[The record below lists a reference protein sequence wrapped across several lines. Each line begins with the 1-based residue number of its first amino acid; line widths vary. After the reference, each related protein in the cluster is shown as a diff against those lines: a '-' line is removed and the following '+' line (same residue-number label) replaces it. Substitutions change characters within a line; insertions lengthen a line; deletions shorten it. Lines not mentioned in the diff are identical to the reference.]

1 MEIDQP
7 YLFVEINDKN
17 FNFLVV
23 KYDENFDFKIVH
35 SETVKSEGISDGKVI
50 DLLNISKIIK
60 EILNSIENKIS
71 FTFKSAT
78 VISDQNTYKCIN
90 VSGYK
95 NLLGSQITD
104 DDISFILNDIKKII
118 LDNQPNKSLIHL
130 FNSKFVLDQNS
141 IEKIPIGLYG
151 EFYNQHLTFF
161 LLPKNDLKNLKLIFN
176 NCHINI
182 ERVVFKSFADGINL
196 ISKKKISKSVGII
209 NINKKR
215 SKISIFENLSFIY
228 SDNFSFGSDIIMS
241 DVEKVCSL
249 NPNIVKKIFK
259 NISFENLNEKE
270 NNYLDENFFQGDKFR
285 KISLSHLDEVTS
297 ARIEEIINLIFT
309 KNINLKYLKNE
320 NIDIYLFFE
329 DENMFKNF
337 KKIFASKFPKN
348 QKVFFDKLTQDENLG
363 ACMGSAELM
372 GKGWER
378 EAIPIIQ
385 TKKSIISRIFTTI
398 FG

>member
-1 MEIDQP
+1 MEINQP

-23 KYDENFDFKIVH
+23 KYDENFDFKIIY
-35 SETVKSEGISDGKVI
+35 SETIKSEGISNGKVVDALI
-50 DLLNISKIIK
+50 ISKIIK
-60 EILNSIENKIS
+60 ENLNLIENKIN

-78 VISDQNTYKCIN
+78 IISDQNTYKCIN

-95 NLLGSQITD
+95 NLSGSQITD

-118 LDNQPNKSLIHL
+118 SDNQPSKTLIHL
-130 FNSKFVLDQNS
+130 FNSKFVLDKNN

-182 ERVVFKSFADGINL
+182 ERVVYKNFAEGINL
-196 ISKKKISKSVGII
+196 INKNSISKSVGII

-215 SKISIFENLSFIY
+215 SKISIFKNLSFVY
-228 SDNFSFGSDIIMS
+228 SEDYSFGSDIIMS

-249 NPNIVKKIFK
+249 NIDIVKNIFK
-259 NISFENLNEKE
+259 NMSFENLNEKE
-270 NNYLDENFFQGDKFR
+270 NDYLDENFFQGNKFR
-285 KISLSHLDEVTS
+285 KISLSHLNEVIS
-297 ARIEEIINLIFT
+297 ARIEEIINLIFM

-320 NIDIYLFFE
+320 NIDVYLFFE
-329 DENMFKNF
+329 DVNMFKNL
-337 KKIFASKFPKN
+337 KKSFAKKFSEN
-348 QKVFFDKLTQDENLG
+348 QRVFIENLNQDENLG
-363 ACMGSAELM
+363 ACIGSAELM

-385 TKKSIISRIFTTI
+385 TKKSIISRIFNTI

>member
-23 KYDENFDFKIVH
+23 KYDENFDFKIIH

-182 ERVVFKSFADGINL
+182 ERVVFKNFADGINL
-196 ISKKKISKSVGII
+196 INKKRISKSIGII

-215 SKISIFENLSFIY
+215 SKISIFKNLSFIY

-285 KISLSHLDEVTS
+285 KISLNHLEEVIS
-297 ARIEEIINLIFT
+297 ARIEEIVNLIFT
-309 KNINLKYLKNE
+309 KNVNLKYLKDE

-329 DENMFKNF
+329 DENIFKNF
-337 KKIFASKFPKN
+337 KKSFASKFPKN
-348 QKVFFDKLTQDENLG
+348 KKVSFDKPVQDENLG
-363 ACMGSAELM
+363 ACIGSAELM
-372 GKGWER
+372 GKGWEK

-385 TKKSIISRIFTTI
+385 TKKSIISRIFNTI

>member
-1 MEIDQP
+1 MEINQP

-23 KYDENFDFKIVH
+23 KYDENFDFKIIY
-35 SETVKSEGISDGKVI
+35 SETIKSEGISNGKVVDALI
-50 DLLNISKIIK
+50 ISKIIK
-60 EILNSIENKIS
+60 ENLNLIENKIN

-78 VISDQNTYKCIN
+78 IISDQNTYKCIN

-95 NLLGSQITD
+95 NLSGSQITD

-118 LDNQPNKSLIHL
+118 SDNQPNKTLIHL
-130 FNSKFVLDQNS
+130 FNSKFVLDKNN

-182 ERVVFKSFADGINL
+182 ERVVYKNFAEGINL
-196 ISKKKISKSVGII
+196 INKNSISKSVGII

-215 SKISIFENLSFIY
+215 SKISIFKNLSFVY
-228 SDNFSFGSDIIMS
+228 SEDYSFGSDIIMS

-249 NPNIVKKIFK
+249 NIDIVKNIFK
-259 NISFENLNEKE
+259 NMSFENLNEKE
-270 NNYLDENFFQGDKFR
+270 NDYLDENFFQGNKFR
-285 KISLSHLDEVTS
+285 KISLSHLNEVIS
-297 ARIEEIINLIFT
+297 ARIEEIINLIFM

-320 NIDIYLFFE
+320 NIDVYLFFE
-329 DENMFKNF
+329 DVNMFKNF
-337 KKIFASKFPKN
+337 KKSFAKKFSEN
-348 QKVFFDKLTQDENLG
+348 QRVFIENLNQDENLG
-363 ACMGSAELM
+363 ACIGSAELM

-385 TKKSIISRIFTTI
+385 TKKSIISRIFNTI

>member
-1 MEIDQP
+1 MEINQP

-23 KYDENFDFKIVH
+23 KYDENFDFKIIY
-35 SETVKSEGISDGKVI
+35 SETIKSEGISNGKVVDALI
-50 DLLNISKIIK
+50 ISKIIK
-60 EILNSIENKIS
+60 ENLNLIENKIN

-78 VISDQNTYKCIN
+78 IISDQNTYKCIN

-95 NLLGSQITD
+95 NLSGSQITD

-118 LDNQPNKSLIHL
+118 SDNQPNKTLIHL
-130 FNSKFVLDQNS
+130 FNSKFVLDKNN

-182 ERVVFKSFADGINL
+182 ERVVYKNFAEGINL
-196 ISKKKISKSVGII
+196 INKNSISKSVGII

-215 SKISIFENLSFIY
+215 SKISIFKNLSFVY
-228 SDNFSFGSDIIMS
+228 SEDYSFGSDIIMS

-249 NPNIVKKIFK
+249 NIDIVKNIFK
-259 NISFENLNEKE
+259 NMSFENLNEKE
-270 NNYLDENFFQGDKFR
+270 NDYLDENFFQGDKFR
-285 KISLSHLDEVTS
+285 KISLSHLNEVIS
-297 ARIEEIINLIFT
+297 ARIEEIINLIFM

-320 NIDIYLFFE
+320 NIDVYLFFE
-329 DENMFKNF
+329 DVNMFKNL
-337 KKIFASKFPKN
+337 KKSFAKKFSEN
-348 QKVFFDKLTQDENLG
+348 QRVFIENLNQDENLG
-363 ACMGSAELM
+363 ACIGSAELM

-385 TKKSIISRIFTTI
+385 TKKSIISRIFNTI

>member
-23 KYDENFDFKIVH
+23 KYDENFDFKIIH

-118 LDNQPNKSLIHL
+118 SDNQPNKSLIHL

-249 NPNIVKKIFK
+249 NPNIVKNIFK

-285 KISLSHLDEVTS
+285 KISLSHLDEVIS

-309 KNINLKYLKNE
+309 KNINLKYLKDE

-348 QKVFFDKLTQDENLG
+348 QKVFFNQLALDEKLG
-363 ACMGSAELM
+363 ACIGSAELM

-385 TKKSIISRIFTTI
+385 TKKSIISRIFNTI

>member
-1 MEIDQP
+1 MEINQP

-23 KYDENFDFKIVH
+23 KYDENFDFKIIY
-35 SETVKSEGISDGKVI
+35 SETIKSEGISNGKVVDALI
-50 DLLNISKIIK
+50 ISKIIK
-60 EILNSIENKIS
+60 ENLNLIENKIN

-78 VISDQNTYKCIN
+78 IISDQNTYKCIN

-95 NLLGSQITD
+95 NLSGSQITD

-118 LDNQPNKSLIHL
+118 SDNQPNKTLIHL
-130 FNSKFVLDQNS
+130 FNSKFVLDKNN

-182 ERVVFKSFADGINL
+182 ERVVYKNFAEGINL
-196 ISKKKISKSVGII
+196 INKNSISKSVGII

-215 SKISIFENLSFIY
+215 SKISIFKNLSFVY
-228 SDNFSFGSDIIMS
+228 SEDYSFGSDIIMS

-249 NPNIVKKIFK
+249 NIDIVKNIFK
-259 NISFENLNEKE
+259 NMSFENLNEKE
-270 NNYLDENFFQGDKFR
+270 NDYLDENFFQGDKFR
-285 KISLSHLDEVTS
+285 KISLSHLNEVIS
-297 ARIEEIINLIFT
+297 ARIEEIINLIFM

-320 NIDIYLFFE
+320 NIDVYLFFE
-329 DENMFKNF
+329 DVNMFKNF
-337 KKIFASKFPKN
+337 KKNFAKKFSEN
-348 QKVFFDKLTQDENLG
+348 QRVFIENLNQDENLG
-363 ACMGSAELM
+363 ACIGSAELM

-385 TKKSIISRIFTTI
+385 TKKSIISRIFNTI

>member
-1 MEIDQP
+1 MEINQP

-23 KYDENFDFKIVH
+23 KYDENFDFKIIY
-35 SETVKSEGISDGKVI
+35 SETIKSEGISNGKVVDALI
-50 DLLNISKIIK
+50 ISKIIK
-60 EILNSIENKIS
+60 ENLNLIENKIN

-78 VISDQNTYKCIN
+78 IISDQNTYKCIN

-95 NLLGSQITD
+95 NLSGSQITD

-118 LDNQPNKSLIHL
+118 SDNQPNKTLIHL
-130 FNSKFVLDQNS
+130 FNSKFVLDKNN

-182 ERVVFKSFADGINL
+182 ERVVYKNFAEGINL
-196 ISKKKISKSVGII
+196 INKNSISKSVGII

-215 SKISIFENLSFIY
+215 SKISIFKNLSFVY
-228 SDNFSFGSDIIMS
+228 SEDYSFGSDIIMS

-249 NPNIVKKIFK
+249 NIDIVKNIFK
-259 NISFENLNEKE
+259 NMSFENLNEKE
-270 NNYLDENFFQGDKFR
+270 NDYLDENFFQGNKFR
-285 KISLSHLDEVTS
+285 KISLSHLNEVIS
-297 ARIEEIINLIFT
+297 ARIEEIINLIFM

-320 NIDIYLFFE
+320 NIDVYLFFE
-329 DENMFKNF
+329 DVNMFKNL
-337 KKIFASKFPKN
+337 KKSFAKKFSEN
-348 QKVFFDKLTQDENLG
+348 QRVFIENLNQDENLG
-363 ACMGSAELM
+363 ACIGSAELM

-385 TKKSIISRIFTTI
+385 TKKSIISRIFNTI

>member
-1 MEIDQP
+1 MEINQP

-23 KYDENFDFKIVH
+23 KYDENFDFKIIY
-35 SETVKSEGISDGKVI
+35 SETIKSEGISNGKVVDALI
-50 DLLNISKIIK
+50 ISKIIK
-60 EILNSIENKIS
+60 ENLNLIENKIN

-78 VISDQNTYKCIN
+78 IISDQNTYKCIN

-95 NLLGSQITD
+95 NLSGSQITD

-118 LDNQPNKSLIHL
+118 SDNQPSKTLIHL
-130 FNSKFVLDQNS
+130 FNSKFVLDKNN

-182 ERVVFKSFADGINL
+182 ERVVYKNFAEGINL
-196 ISKKKISKSVGII
+196 INKNSISKSVGII

-215 SKISIFENLSFIY
+215 SKISIFKNLSFVY
-228 SDNFSFGSDIIMS
+228 SEDYSFGSDIIMS

-249 NPNIVKKIFK
+249 NIDIVKNIFK
-259 NISFENLNEKE
+259 NMSFENLNEKE
-270 NNYLDENFFQGDKFR
+270 NDYLDENFFQGDKFR
-285 KISLSHLDEVTS
+285 KISLSHLNEVIS
-297 ARIEEIINLIFT
+297 ARIEEIINLIFM

-320 NIDIYLFFE
+320 NIDVYLFFE
-329 DENMFKNF
+329 DVNMFKNL
-337 KKIFASKFPKN
+337 KKSFAKKFSEN
-348 QKVFFDKLTQDENLG
+348 QRVFIENLNQDENLG
-363 ACMGSAELM
+363 ACIGSAELM

-385 TKKSIISRIFTTI
+385 TKKSIISRIFNTI

>member
-60 EILNSIENKIS
+60 EILNLIENKIS

-78 VISDQNTYKCIN
+78 IISDQNTYKCIN

-95 NLLGSQITD
+95 NLLGSQVTD

-118 LDNQPNKSLIHL
+118 SDNQPNESLIHL
-130 FNSKFVLDQNS
+130 FNSKFVLDKNN

-182 ERVVFKSFADGINL
+182 ERVVFKNFADGINL
-196 ISKKKISKSVGII
+196 INKKRISKSIGII

-215 SKISIFENLSFIY
+215 SKISIFKNLSFIF

-249 NPNIVKKIFK
+249 NPNIVKNIFK

-270 NNYLDENFFQGDKFR
+270 NDYLDENFFQGDKFR
-285 KISLSHLDEVTS
+285 KISLSHLDEVIS
-297 ARIEEIINLIFT
+297 ARIEEIINLIFS
-309 KNINLKYLKNE
+309 KNVNLKYLKDE

-337 KKIFASKFPKN
+337 KKCFASKFPKN
-348 QKVFFDKLTQDENLG
+348 KKVFFDKLNQDENLG
-363 ACMGSAELM
+363 ACIGSAELI

-385 TKKSIISRIFTTI
+385 TKKSIISRIFNTI